1 MTTKSVAKGGVTLN
15 TSSKKSSIVTE
26 RNIKI
31 AFWLVTSLFFLWGF
45 SYGLLDVINKNFQNH
60 LGITKAVSGLLQA
73 AYFGGYFVIAIPA
86 SMVATKFGYKG
97 GIIMGLALY
106 AIGALLI
113 VPASNAQSFTLFLLA
128 FFIIACGLGS
138 LETNANPYITK
149 LGRDEDAAFRINM
162 AQSFNGVG
170 QFLGPIV
177 GGTLFLSLSHGNIEQ
192 NMSNVQMVYVGIAI
206 LVAAV
211 LFLFVITRMPEGA
224 AVTGEAPA
232 TTGAAEEGSGSY
244 GELFKVRHFRLG
256 VLAQLLYVA
265 AQVGAGAFFIN
276 YSVEHWA
283 GLSDSQA
290 AYFFSVALI
299 AFLVGRVVTTPFMKK
314 VKGTTILGLYSV
326 INAVLMIGLQFVH
339 NLPAVI
345 LLWLSFFFM
354 SISFPT
360 IFAASVVNI
369 PNSTVK
375 KASSLLIMSIVGGAF
390 MPFFMGHVSDLFGTG
405 AGYLLLLPCYLYVAW
420 YGFKGSDPVK

>member
-1 MTTKSVAKGGVTLN
+1 MNQQGAAGKLVT
-15 TSSKKSSIVTE
+15 S

-45 SYGLLDVINKNFQNH
+45 SYGLLDVMNKNFQNH

-106 AIGALLI
+106 ALGALLI
-113 VPASNAQSFTLFLLA
+113 IPASNEQSFNLFLLA

-149 LGRDEDAAFRINM
+149 LGSDEDAAFRINM

-177 GGTLFLSLSHGNIEQ
+177 GGVLFLSLSHGNIDQ
-192 NMSNVQMVYVGIAI
+192 NMANVQMVYVGIAVVV
-206 LVAAV
+206 LAV
-211 LFLFVITRMPEGA
+211 LALFVFTRMPEGA
-224 AVTGEAPA
+224 EVSEAA
-232 TTGAAEEGSGSY
+232 GDVVEEDTDSSY
-244 GELFKVRHFRLG
+244 GKLFSFRHFRLG
-256 VLAQLLYVA
+256 VIAQFLYIA

-276 YSVEHWA
+276 YSVEHWH
-283 GLSDSQA
+283 GLADHEV
-290 AYFFSVALI
+290 AYFFSIALV
-299 AFLVGRVVTTPFMKK
+299 AFLLGRIVTTPIMKK
-314 VKGTTILGLYSV
+314 VKSNVILATYSL
-326 INAVLMIGLQFVH
+326 INAGIMVVLQFVH
-339 NLPAVI
+339 DLPAVI
-345 LLWLSFFFM
+345 VLWLSFFFM

-360 IFAASVVNI
+360 IFALSVVKI
-369 PNSTVK
+369 PNSLVK
-375 KASSLLIMSIVGGAF
+375 KAASLLIMSIVGGAF
-390 MPFFMGHVSDLFGTG
+390 MPFFMGYVADHWGTG
-405 AGYLLLLPCYLYVAW
+405 ASFLLLLPCFLYVAW
-420 YGFKGSDPVK
+420 YGLNGVSKD

>member
-1 MTTKSVAKGGVTLN
+1 MATKTVEGHAMQTKHTTT
-15 TSSKKSSIVTE
+15 SIVSS

-45 SYGLLDVINKNFQNH
+45 SYGLLDVMNKNFQNH

-86 SMVATKFGYKG
+86 SLVATRFGYKG

-113 VPASNAQSFTLFLLA
+113 VPASNAQSFSLFLLA

-149 LGRDEDAAFRINM
+149 LGKDEDAAFRINM

-177 GGTLFLSLSHGNIEQ
+177 GGALFLSLSHGDIEQ
-192 NMSNVQMVYVGIAI
+192 NMANVQMVYVGIAVV
-206 LVAAV
+206 VAAV
-211 LFLFVITRMPEGA
+211 LLLFVISRMPEGA
-224 AVTGEAPA
+224 AVTGND
-232 TTGAAEEGSGSY
+232 AEEDSDSGSY
-244 GELFKVRHFRLG
+244 SALLEYRHFKLG
-256 VLAQLLYVA
+256 VLAQFLYIA

-276 YSVEHWA
+276 YSVEHWQ
-283 GLSDSQA
+283 GLQDSQA
-290 AYFFSVALI
+290 AYFFSIALV
-299 AFLVGRVVTTPFMKK
+299 AFLLGRVVTTPVMKK
-314 VKGTTILGLYSV
+314 VKSNTILAVYSI
-326 INAVLMIGLQFVH
+326 INAVLMIVLQFVH
-339 NLPAVI
+339 GLPAVI
-345 LLWLSFFFM
+345 VLWLSFFFM

-360 IFAASVVNI
+360 IFALSVVRI
-369 PNSTVK
+369 PDGYVK

-390 MPFFMGHVSDLFGTG
+390 MPFFMGHVADMWGTG
-405 AGYLLLLPCYLYVAW
+405 AGYLLLLPCFLYVAW
-420 YGFKGSDPVK
+420 YGLNGSKPIEK

>member
-1 MTTKSVAKGGVTLN
+1 MNQQGAAGKLVT
-15 TSSKKSSIVTE
+15 S

-45 SYGLLDVINKNFQNH
+45 SYGLLDVMNKNFQNH

-106 AIGALLI
+106 ALGALLI
-113 VPASNAQSFTLFLLA
+113 IPASNEQSFNLFLLA

-149 LGRDEDAAFRINM
+149 LGSDEDAAFRINM

-177 GGTLFLSLSHGNIEQ
+177 GGILFLSLSHGNIDQ
-192 NMSNVQMVYVGIAI
+192 NMANVQMVYVGIAVVV
-206 LVAAV
+206 LAV
-211 LFLFVITRMPEGA
+211 LALFVFTRMPEGA
-224 AVTGEAPA
+224 EVSEAA
-232 TTGAAEEGSGSY
+232 GDVVEEDTDSSY
-244 GELFKVRHFRLG
+244 GKLFSFRHFRLG
-256 VLAQLLYVA
+256 VIAQFLYIA

-276 YSVEHWA
+276 YSVEHWH
-283 GLSDSQA
+283 GLADHEA
-290 AYFFSVALI
+290 AYFFSIALV
-299 AFLVGRVVTTPFMKK
+299 AFLLGRIVTTPIMKK
-314 VKGTTILGLYSV
+314 VKSNVILATYSL
-326 INAVLMIGLQFVH
+326 INAGIMVVLQFVH
-339 NLPAVI
+339 DLPAVI
-345 LLWLSFFFM
+345 VLWLSFFFM

-360 IFAASVVNI
+360 IFALSVVKI
-369 PNSTVK
+369 PNSLVK
-375 KASSLLIMSIVGGAF
+375 KAASLLIMSIVGGAF
-390 MPFFMGHVSDLFGTG
+390 MPFFMGYVADHWGTG
-405 AGYLLLLPCYLYVAW
+405 ASFLLLLPCFLYVAW
-420 YGFKGSDPVK
+420 YGLNGVSKD

>member
-1 MTTKSVAKGGVTLN
+1 MNQQGAAGKLVT
-15 TSSKKSSIVTE
+15 S

-45 SYGLLDVINKNFQNH
+45 SYGLLDVMNKNFQNH

-106 AIGALLI
+106 ALGALLI
-113 VPASNAQSFTLFLLA
+113 IPASNEQSFNLFLLA

-149 LGRDEDAAFRINM
+149 LGSDEDAAFRINM

-177 GGTLFLSLSHGNIEQ
+177 GGVLFLSLSHGNIDQ
-192 NMSNVQMVYVGIAI
+192 NMANVQMVYVGIAVVV
-206 LVAAV
+206 LAV
-211 LFLFVITRMPEGA
+211 LALFVFTRMPEGA
-224 AVTGEAPA
+224 EVSEAA
-232 TTGAAEEGSGSY
+232 GDVVEEDTDSSY
-244 GELFKVRHFRLG
+244 GKLFSFRHFRLG
-256 VLAQLLYVA
+256 VIAQFLYIA

-276 YSVEHWA
+276 YSVEHWH
-283 GLSDSQA
+283 GLADHEA
-290 AYFFSVALI
+290 AYFFSIALV
-299 AFLVGRVVTTPFMKK
+299 AFLLGRIVTTPIMKK
-314 VKGTTILGLYSV
+314 VKSNVILATYSL
-326 INAVLMIGLQFVH
+326 INAGIMVVLQFVH
-339 NLPAVI
+339 DLPAVI
-345 LLWLSFFFM
+345 VFWLSFFFM

-360 IFAASVVNI
+360 IFALSVVKI
-369 PNSTVK
+369 PNSLVK
-375 KASSLLIMSIVGGAF
+375 KAASLLIMSIVGGAF
-390 MPFFMGHVSDLFGTG
+390 MPFFMGYVADHWGTG
-405 AGYLLLLPCYLYVAW
+405 ASFLLLLPCFLYVAW
-420 YGFKGSDPVK
+420 YGLNGVSKD

>member
-45 SYGLLDVINKNFQNH
+45 SHGLLDVMNKNFQNH
-60 LGITKAVSGLLQA
+60 LGITKAVSGLLRA

-113 VPASNAQSFTLFLLA
+113 VPASNAQSFT
-128 FFIIACGLGS
+128 
-138 LETNANPYITK
+138 
-149 LGRDEDAAFRINM
+149 
-162 AQSFNGVG
+162 
-170 QFLGPIV
+170 
-177 GGTLFLSLSHGNIEQ
+177 
-192 NMSNVQMVYVGIAI
+192 
-206 LVAAV
+206 

>member
-1 MTTKSVAKGGVTLN
+1 MNQQGAAGKLVT
-15 TSSKKSSIVTE
+15 S

-45 SYGLLDVINKNFQNH
+45 SYGLLDVMNKNFQNH

-106 AIGALLI
+106 ALGALLI
-113 VPASNAQSFTLFLLA
+113 IPASNEQSFNLFLLA

-149 LGRDEDAAFRINM
+149 LGSDEDAAFRINM

-177 GGTLFLSLSHGNIEQ
+177 GGVLFLSLSHGNIDQ
-192 NMSNVQMVYVGIAI
+192 NMANVQMVYVGIAVVV
-206 LVAAV
+206 LAV
-211 LFLFVITRMPEGA
+211 LALFVFTRMPEGA
-224 AVTGEAPA
+224 EVSEAA
-232 TTGAAEEGSGSY
+232 GDVVEEDTDSSY
-244 GELFKVRHFRLG
+244 GKLFSFRHFRLG
-256 VLAQLLYVA
+256 VIAQFLYIA

-276 YSVEHWA
+276 YSVEHWH
-283 GLSDSQA
+283 GLADHEA
-290 AYFFSVALI
+290 AYFFSIALV
-299 AFLVGRVVTTPFMKK
+299 AFLLGRIVTTPIMKK
-314 VKGTTILGLYSV
+314 VKSNVILATYSL
-326 INAVLMIGLQFVH
+326 INAGIMVVLKFVH
-339 NLPAVI
+339 DLPAVI
-345 LLWLSFFFM
+345 VLWLSFFFM

-360 IFAASVVNI
+360 IFALSVVKI
-369 PNSTVK
+369 PNSLVK
-375 KASSLLIMSIVGGAF
+375 KAASLLIMSIVGGAF
-390 MPFFMGHVSDLFGTG
+390 MPFFMGYVADHWGTG
-405 AGYLLLLPCYLYVAW
+405 ASFLLLLPCFLYVAW
-420 YGFKGSDPVK
+420 YGLNGVSKD

>member
-1 MTTKSVAKGGVTLN
+1 MNQQGAAGKLVT
-15 TSSKKSSIVTE
+15 S

-45 SYGLLDVINKNFQNH
+45 SYGLLDVMNKNFQNH

-106 AIGALLI
+106 ALGALLI
-113 VPASNAQSFTLFLLA
+113 IPASNEQSFNLFLLA

-149 LGRDEDAAFRINM
+149 LGSDEDAAFRINM

-177 GGTLFLSLSHGNIEQ
+177 GGVLFLSLSHGNIDQ
-192 NMSNVQMVYVGIAI
+192 NMANVQMVYVGIAVVV
-206 LVAAV
+206 LAV
-211 LFLFVITRMPEGA
+211 LALFVFTRMPEGA
-224 AVTGEAPA
+224 EVSEAA
-232 TTGAAEEGSGSY
+232 GDVVEEDTDSSY
-244 GELFKVRHFRLG
+244 GKLFSFRHFRLG
-256 VLAQLLYVA
+256 VIAQFLYIA

-276 YSVEHWA
+276 YSVEHWH
-283 GLSDSQA
+283 GLADHEA
-290 AYFFSVALI
+290 AYFFSIALV
-299 AFLVGRVVTTPFMKK
+299 AFLLGRIVTTPIMKK
-314 VKGTTILGLYSV
+314 VRSNVILATYSL
-326 INAVLMIGLQFVH
+326 INAGIMVVLQFVH
-339 NLPAVI
+339 DLPAVI
-345 LLWLSFFFM
+345 VLWLSFFFM

-360 IFAASVVNI
+360 IFALSVVKI
-369 PNSTVK
+369 PNSLVK
-375 KASSLLIMSIVGGAF
+375 KAASLLIMSIVGGAF
-390 MPFFMGHVSDLFGTG
+390 MPFFMGYVADHWGTG
-405 AGYLLLLPCYLYVAW
+405 ASFLLLLPCFLYVA
-420 YGFKGSDPVK
+420 

>member
-1 MTTKSVAKGGVTLN
+1 MNQQGAAGKLVT
-15 TSSKKSSIVTE
+15 S

-45 SYGLLDVINKNFQNH
+45 SYGLLDVMNKNFQNH

-106 AIGALLI
+106 ALGALLI
-113 VPASNAQSFTLFLLA
+113 IPASNEQSFNLFLLA

-149 LGRDEDAAFRINM
+149 LGSDEDAAFRINM

-177 GGTLFLSLSHGNIEQ
+177 GGVLFLSLSHGNIDQ
-192 NMSNVQMVYVGIAI
+192 NMANVQMVYVGIAVVV
-206 LVAAV
+206 LAV
-211 LFLFVITRMPEGA
+211 LALFVFTRMPEGA
-224 AVTGEAPA
+224 EVSEAA
-232 TTGAAEEGSGSY
+232 GDVVEEDTDSSY
-244 GELFKVRHFRLG
+244 GKLFSFRHFRLG
-256 VLAQLLYVA
+256 VIAQFLYIA

-276 YSVEHWA
+276 YSVDHWL
-283 GLSDSQA
+283 GLADHEA
-290 AYFFSVALI
+290 AYFFSIALV
-299 AFLVGRVVTTPFMKK
+299 AFLLGRIVTTPIMKK
-314 VKGTTILGLYSV
+314 VKSNVILATYSL
-326 INAVLMIGLQFVH
+326 INAGIMVVLQFVH
-339 NLPAVI
+339 DLPAVI
-345 LLWLSFFFM
+345 VLWLSFFFM

-360 IFAASVVNI
+360 IFALSVVKI
-369 PNSTVK
+369 PNSLVK
-375 KASSLLIMSIVGGAF
+375 KAASLLIMSIVGGAF
-390 MPFFMGHVSDLFGTG
+390 MPFFMGYVADHWGTG
-405 AGYLLLLPCYLYVAW
+405 ASFLLLLPCFLYVAW
-420 YGFKGSDPVK
+420 YGLNGVSKD

>member
-1 MTTKSVAKGGVTLN
+1 MNQQGAAGKLVT
-15 TSSKKSSIVTE
+15 S

-45 SYGLLDVINKNFQNH
+45 SYGLLDVMNKNFQNH

-106 AIGALLI
+106 ALGALLI
-113 VPASNAQSFTLFLLA
+113 IPASNEQSFNLFLLA

-149 LGRDEDAAFRINM
+149 LGSDEDAAFRINM

-177 GGTLFLSLSHGNIEQ
+177 GGVLFLSLSHGNIDQ
-192 NMSNVQMVYVGIAI
+192 NMANVQMVYVGIAVVV
-206 LVAAV
+206 LAV
-211 LFLFVITRMPEGA
+211 LALFVFTRMPEGA
-224 AVTGEAPA
+224 EVSEAA
-232 TTGAAEEGSGSY
+232 GDVVEEDTDSSY
-244 GELFKVRHFRLG
+244 GKLFSFRHFRLG
-256 VLAQLLYVA
+256 VIAQFLYIA

-276 YSVEHWA
+276 YSVEHWH
-283 GLSDSQA
+283 GLADHEA
-290 AYFFSVALI
+290 AYFFSIALV
-299 AFLVGRVVTTPFMKK
+299 AFLLGRIVTTPIMKK
-314 VKGTTILGLYSV
+314 VKSNVILATYSL
-326 INAVLMIGLQFVH
+326 INAGIMVVLQFVH
-339 NLPAVI
+339 DLPAVI
-345 LLWLSFFFM
+345 VLWLSFFFM

-360 IFAASVVNI
+360 IFALSVVKI
-369 PNSTVK
+369 PNSLVK
-375 KASSLLIMSIVGGAF
+375 KAASLLIMSIVGGAF
-390 MPFFMGHVSDLFGTG
+390 MPFFMGYVADHWGTG
-405 AGYLLLLPCYLYVAW
+405 ASFLLLITLLLICSLVRFEW
-420 YGFKGSDPVK
+420 CI